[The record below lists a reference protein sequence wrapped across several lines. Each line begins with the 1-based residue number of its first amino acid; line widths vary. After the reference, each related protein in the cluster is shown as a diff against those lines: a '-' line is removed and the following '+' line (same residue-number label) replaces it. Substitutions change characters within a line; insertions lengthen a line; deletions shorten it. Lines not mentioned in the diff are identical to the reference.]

1 MVKSILNIFLILC
14 CIGGYFWYQHD
25 KEQKEIELKRQKEIE
40 IKRQAEIVRTD
51 RIERIKREIARVQD
65 RAEQLN
71 RDLNETQIKLS
82 TELEKQANTENDLAE
97 TKKKKEELSSAVNNL
112 NNEAK
117 KFQDGQRNKP
127 RATDTT
133 DEIKKDITQLNA
145 ALAKGEDEIKKLDC
159 HYECMKRESYDDK
172 RKTSDG
178 DNGVWNY
185 RQGRYVWVC
194 KTHNYAFSKNIQ
206 YWDYRNE
213 SARLANNVKEIR
225 NKISVLNYEIERN
238 KNIDKE
244 NKESTDK
251 YLNEINLK
259 ISKIQAQQKIVT
271 AEEFRLLGLKKDA
284 DRNVAICNIK
294 INNTNNEFKSLKSR
308 QLDLMRENES
318 LAGAPQQ

>member
-14 CIGGYFWYQHD
+14 CIGGYFWYHHD

-40 IKRQAEIVRTD
+40 IKRQAEIARID
-51 RIERIKREIARVQD
+51 RIERIKREIARGQD
-65 RAEQLN
+65 RVEQLN
-71 RDLNETQIKLS
+71 RDLNETQTQLS
-82 TELEKQANTENDLAE
+82 SELEKKANAENDLTE
-97 TKKKKEELSSAVNNL
+97 IQKKKEELSSTVNSL
-112 NNEAK
+112 NNEAR

-127 RATDTT
+127 RATETT
-133 DEIKKDITQLNA
+133 GEIRKEIIQLNA
-145 ALAKGEDEIKKLDC
+145 SLAKGEDEIKKLDC
-159 HYECMKRESYDDK
+159 HYECMKRESYDDR
-172 RKTSDG
+172 RKPSDN
-178 DNGVWNY
+178 DNGAWNY
-185 RQGRYVWVC
+185 RQGQYVWIC
-194 KTHNYAFSKNIQ
+194 KTHGYAFSKNIQ

-244 NKESTDK
+244 NRELADK

-271 AEEFRLLGLKKDA
+271 AEESRLLALKKDA
-284 DRNVAICNIK
+284 DRNVAIYNIK
-294 INNTNNEFKSLKSR
+294 INNMNNELKSLKIR
-308 QLDLMRENES
+308 QFDLMRENES